1 MSAGLFAAEPTQE
14 SEPKVAQKQE
24 RRVKLYSYDSVA
36 SQMLEPFGECAL
48 DGMTL
53 EQIWKGTTKGNKR
66 SAYHSHLA
74 APQDSDP
81 WHVGAGISMTAA
93 ALLASVRNFRTQDM
107 KNLIVPKLYQ
117 KVQEEVDVLEPILL
131 ALNFGR
137 GSANQEYSG
146 GFRDTKRAKTTAGGN
161 VIDPAINP
169 MDPLKAASEFR
180 AWLLKEKSAFRSF
193 LFILSG
199 NNTYYTG
206 HTAELV
212 ARAAVKCKPMS
223 EQVFCQ
229 AVTARMRKPETQET
243 SKASDGTGLFD
254 A

>member
-1 MSAGLFAAEPTQE
+1 
-14 SEPKVAQKQE
+14 
-24 RRVKLYSYDSVA
+24 
-36 SQMLEPFGECAL
+36 
-48 DGMTL
+48 
-53 EQIWKGTTKGNKR
+53 
-66 SAYHSHLA
+66 
-74 APQDSDP
+74 
-81 WHVGAGISMTAA
+81 MTAA

-107 KNLIVPKLYQ
+107 KNLIVPKLCQ

-131 ALNFGR
+131 ALNFGK
-137 GSANQEYSG
+137 GSANQEHSG
-146 GFRDTKRAKTTAGGN
+146 GFRDAKRPKTTAGGN
-161 VIDPAINP
+161 VIDSAANP

-193 LFILSG
+193 LFILAG

-223 EQVFCQ
+223 EQDFLQ

-243 SKASDGTGLFD
+243 SKACDGTGLFD